1 MNALGPVDASITS
14 NHPLAVAFTNDSGT
28 TTYVA
33 HNYSNNSISVIFSDG
48 YVLDAPASRLTTSR
62 DVEISGTL
70 ASDFYQAY
78 NGGSVNLV
86 FTSQNTN
93 ISKVEFYNGTTLIE
107 SDSSAPFQAQPT
119 NLGLGVHGM
128 YAKVY
133 VGSEFVISNS
143 ISIQVGE
150 QVPFSAVHVIP
161 GTIEAGHF
169 DKYEAGAGQNISY
182 FDTSQYNEGD
192 ARLDEYVDT
201 GSDSGEGITVGWIT
215 AGEWLEYSVDVQN
228 PGTYSIAIR
237 YSSGNPN
244 GGGPM
249 YFELDGK
256 SISNSISFPTTGD
269 WDEWA
274 TKTVTDIPITGG
286 EQILRIAINNGEFN
300 LGRMTFTQTGD
311 LGFDPPVADA
321 GPNVSTV
328 SSNTSVTLDGSGTYE
343 PTGKTITYTWSQVY
357 GPTALDFTSTSSVT
371 TDVSNLVI
379 GVYKCLLTVSDGNY
393 SSNDEVKIIVSESG
407 NSNPSITINSPSD
420 GASFAEGTT
429 IDITTLASD
438 LDGSVTKVEFYQG
451 NIKIGE
457 DTSNPFT
464 FSWANAAVGTYQ
476 LTAKATDDTG
486 GTTTSQAIEITVYDV
501 VSCVITDN
509 VASQGSFSVG
519 YETTFETEGA
529 NVIIS
534 IELLDTDKS
543 GVVAYLWRE
552 TPFQESQMN
561 HVEGTK
567 FSKTVG
573 GLSAGQTISYA
584 VKFSYAGGL
593 AVTKYMSYVVGDNCS
608 GSNSDTTAP
617 TNFTASIGTVSARS
631 VELLLQAEDA
641 SGSVVYGVTYGQE
654 QKSFTGSSGV
664 QTSLVLSRL
673 SPETNYTF
681 LVTAKDISQNQASN
695 NPISLQA
702 TTTTETNTACSGT
715 ESEAIQG
722 SFSSGYTYS
731 FVTSGTSVIITFELL
746 DTDKSG
752 VIAYLWRE
760 APFTEISMSGSG
772 NTFSTTVSGFTS
784 GETIS
789 YACKFA
795 FAGGMAVTKYFS
807 YQVGDVCA
815 LSFDALDDINGLRI
829 YPNPAKEVVYVT
841 TANGTLDKLE
851 LYLLSG
857 KKIKDYNPNIDY
869 IQVDNLSSGLYLLKV
884 YKGDKHEFLK
894 LLID

>member
-451 NIKIGE
+451 NTKIGE

-486 GTTTSQAIEITVYDV
+486 GTTTSQSIEITVYEV

-519 YETTFETEGA
+519 YETIFETEGA

-584 VKFSYAGGL
+584 VKFAYAGGL

-664 QTSLVLSRL
+664 QTSLVLRGL

-702 TTTTETNTACSGT
+702 TTTKETNTACSGT

-829 YPNPAKEVVYVT
+829 YPNPAKEVVYLT

-869 IQVDNLSSGLYLLKV
+869 IQVDDLSSGLYLLKV

>member
-1 MNALGPVDASITS
+1 
-14 NHPLAVAFTNDSGT
+14 
-28 TTYVA
+28 
-33 HNYSNNSISVIFSDG
+33 
-48 YVLDAPASRLTTSR
+48 
-62 DVEISGTL
+62 
-70 ASDFYQAY
+70 
-78 NGGSVNLV
+78 
-86 FTSQNTN
+86 
-93 ISKVEFYNGTTLIE
+93 
-107 SDSSAPFQAQPT
+107 
-119 NLGLGVHGM
+119 
-128 YAKVY
+128 
-133 VGSEFVISNS
+133 
-143 ISIQVGE
+143 
-150 QVPFSAVHVIP
+150 
-161 GTIEAGHF
+161 
-169 DKYEAGAGQNISY
+169 
-182 FDTSQYNEGD
+182 
-192 ARLDEYVDT
+192 
-201 GSDSGEGITVGWIT
+201 
-215 AGEWLEYSVDVQN
+215 
-228 PGTYSIAIR
+228 
-237 YSSGNPN
+237 
-244 GGGPM
+244 
-249 YFELDGK
+249 
-256 SISNSISFPTTGD
+256 
-269 WDEWA
+269 
-274 TKTVTDIPITGG
+274 
-286 EQILRIAINNGEFN
+286 
-300 LGRMTFTQTGD
+300 
-311 LGFDPPVADA
+311 
-321 GPNVSTV
+321 
-328 SSNTSVTLDGSGTYE
+328 
-343 PTGKTITYTWSQVY
+343 
-357 GPTALDFTSTSSVT
+357 
-371 TDVSNLVI
+371 
-379 GVYKCLLTVSDGNY
+379 
-393 SSNDEVKIIVSESG
+393 
-407 NSNPSITINSPSD
+407 
-420 GASFAEGTT
+420 
-429 IDITTLASD
+429 
-438 LDGSVTKVEFYQG
+438 
-451 NIKIGE
+451 
-457 DTSNPFT
+457 
-464 FSWANAAVGTYQ
+464 
-476 LTAKATDDTG
+476 
-486 GTTTSQAIEITVYDV
+486 
-501 VSCVITDN
+501 
-509 VASQGSFSVG
+509 
-519 YETTFETEGA
+519 
-529 NVIIS
+529 
-534 IELLDTDKS
+534 
-543 GVVAYLWRE
+543 
-552 TPFQESQMN
+552 MN

-584 VKFSYAGGL
+584 VKFAYAGGL

-664 QTSLVLSRL
+664 QTSLVLRGL

-702 TTTTETNTACSGT
+702 TTTKETNTACSGT

-829 YPNPAKEVVYVT
+829 YPNPAKEVVYLT

-869 IQVDNLSSGLYLLKV
+869 IQVDDLSSGLYLLKV